1 MKEYKVEIV
10 VEKEAEDEGY
20 FAYAPGLLGCFSNG
34 KTVDDAKRN
43 MRGAIEQHLES
54 LLAHGQPIPHQ
65 EKRVYIEELT
75 VCIP

>member
-20 FAYAPGLLGCFSNG
+20 FAYATSLLGCFSNG

-43 MRGAIEQHLES
+43 MRSAIEQHLES
-54 LLAHGQPIPHQ
+54 LLAYDQLIPHQ

-75 VCIP
+75 VNIP